1 MIAPASEMS
10 FDEFQSLARLYTVGA
25 LDEEETALFEQ
36 ARQEYGEQAENYLQE
51 CHRLASAFALSL
63 QPHAPAPDA
72 RRKLLS
78 LIGTAK
84 KTDRRWFH

>member
-1 MIAPASEMS
+1 MMAPASEMS

-25 LDEEETALFEQ
+25 LDEDEMAQFEQ
-36 ARQEYGEQAENYLQE
+36 GRQEYGAEAERYLDE

-63 QPHAPAPDA
+63 QPHPPAPDA

-78 LIGTAK
+78 VISAAK
-84 KTDRRWFH
+84 KPDRRWFH